1 MYILC
6 KASNSAY
13 DFLHKNLLN
22 TEENM
27 KKISRII
34 STLLAATL
42 GCATI
47 ASCSKKDDT
56 ATAQDDYSYV
66 TLRINPEIDLI
77 ADESGEVLSASAAN
91 DDGEV
96 LLSMVTLEGMSIEEA
111 SVEFTETASELGYFD
126 ENGETD
132 TVYIG
137 VEGDEELEEK
147 INKNIRDYFDNKGIN
162 GKVSRETLDKYADK
176 AMEWALSKGHTK
188 IAMRVLDAFPELT
201 EEDVLNMTV
210 KEWLE
215 LLKTDKH
222 ADKIAVSLQEEY
234 RAAMDALKAEHE
246 ELFALRTQVK
256 ELIDSLKNVFTEEE
270 KELIKAQLSLLE
282 ETLKPLEKAFHD
294 AVAAIRAQFKEASK
308 DARKDYRTEGENRQK
323 EFGDKHH
330 K

>member
-1 MYILC
+1 
-6 KASNSAY
+6 
-13 DFLHKNLLN
+13 
-22 TEENM
+22 M

-34 STLLAATL
+34 STLLVATL

-47 ASCSKKDDT
+47 ASCSKKEDSDT
-56 ATAQDDYSYV
+56 AQADYSYV

-77 ADESGEVLSASAAN
+77 ADENGEVLSASAAN

-96 LLSMVTLEGMSIEEA
+96 VLSMVTLEGMSIEEA
-111 SVEFTETASELGYFD
+111 GVEFTETASELGYFD
-126 ENGETD
+126 ENGDTD

-147 INKNIRDYFDNKGIN
+147 INKNIRDYFTNNGIN

-176 AMEWALSKGHTK
+176 AAEWALSKGHTK
-188 IAMRVLDAFPELT
+188 IVMRVLDAFPELS
-201 EEDVLNMTV
+201 EEEVLNMSV

-215 LLKTDKH
+215 LLKADKH
-222 ADKIAVSLQEEY
+222 VDKIAVSLQDEY

-246 ELFALRTQVK
+246 ELFALRAQVK
-256 ELIDSLKNVFTEEE
+256 ELIDSLKNLLTEEE
-270 KELIKAQLSLLE
+270 KAAIKAQLSLLYE
-282 ETLKPLEKAFHD
+282 GLKPLEKAFQD
-294 AVAAIRAQFKEASK
+294 AVAEIRAQFKAASK